1 MMTADSRFAHGYWQ
15 RRNGQSAGTRSQIIT
30 GPVSDWTTDFSHLD
44 PR

>member
-30 GPVSDWTTDFSHLD
+30 GPVSRVRKELKSRTCG
-44 PR
+44 